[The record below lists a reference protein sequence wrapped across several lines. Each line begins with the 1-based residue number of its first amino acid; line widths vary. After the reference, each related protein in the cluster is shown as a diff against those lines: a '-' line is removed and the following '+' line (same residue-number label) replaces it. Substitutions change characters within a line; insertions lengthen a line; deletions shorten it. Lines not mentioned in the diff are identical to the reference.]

1 MVVRKGVRG
10 MRKRLRRRV
19 SATARVTRTGR
30 LAALL
35 GLLFVAGCSVPE
47 WHPRG
52 LPLPKNGD
60 VYVIAH
66 RGAHDGIPENTLP
79 AYQRAIELGADFVE
93 VDVRLTADGV
103 PVSLH
108 SPELSKVIPGAKG
121 KVGDYLWDELRKFDL
136 GARYG
141 PEWQGTRIP
150 KISEVLKLCQGRC
163 GVYFDL
169 KEAPLEKLLPLVR
182 RYHMM
187 HRVVWYS
194 PAFRFGMFRRLH
206 KLCPECL
213 AMPDP
218 IWSWMLGP
226 TLKLLHPPVVA
237 TVYERFS
244 PAFAERCHRA
254 GALVFVDDDG
264 PSSWQDLV
272 GWGADGIQTDDPAGL
287 VAFLRK

>member
-1 MVVRKGVRG
+1 MGTHSKRPKKKPR
-10 MRKRLRRRV
+10 RLRRLALWTILLSVFSV
-19 SATARVTRTGR
+19 S
-30 LAALL
+30 
-35 GLLFVAGCSVPE
+35 GCAVPE

-52 LPLPKNGD
+52 LPLPRHGN

-66 RGAHDGIPENTLP
+66 RGAHKGIPENTLP
-79 AYQRAIELGADFVE
+79 AYQKAIELGADFVE

-108 SPELSKVIPGAKG
+108 DAELSKVVPGAEG
-121 KVGDYLWDELRKFDL
+121 KVGDYLWDELRQFDL

-141 PEWQGTRIP
+141 EAWRGTRIP

-169 KEAPLEKLLPLVR
+169 KEAPIEKLLPLVR

-206 KLCPECL
+206 RLCPECE

-218 IWSWMLGP
+218 IWGWMLGP
-226 TLKLLHPPVVA
+226 TLRLLQPPVVA
-237 TVYERFS
+237 TVYSRFS
-244 PAFAERCHRA
+244 RKFAERCHRA
-254 GALVFVDDDG
+254 GALVFVDDGG
-264 PSSWQDLV
+264 PSTWPDLV
-272 GWGADGIQTDDPAGL
+272 RWGADGIQTDDPEGL
-287 VAFLRK
+287 IAFLERREARFQ

>member
-1 MVVRKGVRG
+1 

-35 GLLFVAGCSVPE
+35 GLLFVGGCSVPE

-136 GARYG
+136 GARHG
-141 PEWQGTRIP
+141 QEWQGTRIP

-169 KEAPLEKLLPLVR
+169 KEAPLEELLPLVR
-182 RYHMM
+182 RYHMICLL
-187 HRVVWYS
+187 YTS
-194 PAFRFGMFRRLH
+194 P
-206 KLCPECL
+206 
-213 AMPDP
+213 
-218 IWSWMLGP
+218 
-226 TLKLLHPPVVA
+226 
-237 TVYERFS
+237 S
-244 PAFAERCHRA
+244 PR
-254 GALVFVDDDG
+254 D
-264 PSSWQDLV
+264 
-272 GWGADGIQTDDPAGL
+272 
-287 VAFLRK
+287 